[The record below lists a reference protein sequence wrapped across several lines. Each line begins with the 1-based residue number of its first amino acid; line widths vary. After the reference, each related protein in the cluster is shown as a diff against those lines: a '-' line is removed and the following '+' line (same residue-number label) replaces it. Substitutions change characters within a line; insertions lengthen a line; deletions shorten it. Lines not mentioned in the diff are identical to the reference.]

1 MGSNSAQL
9 SKGNMLHRLTMY
21 VFDFFCGA
29 FHSFALYYRS
39 IAAAVAAR
47 KGRRRMKRIRH
58 LLGRWTDVSIWVK
71 SILLMGIMLVSLWT
85 LVILATQQ
93 LRGFSA
99 ESDVIMNEYMDITGF
114 MNAFS
119 AENVALETYI
129 RPSLSANALEDY
141 IESRTRTDQC
151 LRELIPNLR
160 VDGQTQFVLKQA
172 ISNAMIYYRKSQN
185 ELLAMDSDQEKMRQ
199 YLSMK
204 TQSAYIDGYT
214 RDLLHTRMEQ
224 GGQQWQQISTANGHR
239 TRQLLTFLIIITLMV
254 CVVLMIFIRSVLR
267 PVTELGHAADRISV
281 GQYDAPPLEIRG
293 RDELGRTARSF
304 NLMQQEIR
312 STIHAL
318 EKQSEMEKN
327 LRKKEAE
334 AAQMQRALQEG
345 RFAHLQSQINP
356 HFLFN
361 TLSTIAALSREEG
374 APLSED
380 LIIRLSNFFRY
391 SLESDEKMVS
401 LGREVEL
408 LQDYIELQET
418 RYSGRIHTEI
428 RIEPGLER
436 VTVPKFILQPLV
448 ENSMLHGLKECISD
462 GEIRVRARRV
472 GADVVITVTDNGC
485 GFDTRHPHTGNG
497 KRRSVGMANIAE
509 RMELNGGE
517 FRIFSRIG
525 WGTCAKIIIKG
536 EMKA

>member
-1 MGSNSAQL
+1 
-9 SKGNMLHRLTMY
+9 
-21 VFDFFCGA
+21 
-29 FHSFALYYRS
+29 
-39 IAAAVAAR
+39 
-47 KGRRRMKRIRH
+47 MKRIRH

-129 RPSLSANALEDY
+129 RPSLSVNALEDY

-254 CVVLMIFIRSVLR
+254 CVVLMIFVRSVLR

-334 AAQMQRALQEG
+334 AAQMQRALRTSAKPDQPAFFVQHTQHHRGAVARG
-345 RFAHLQSQINP
+345 RRTAVRGLDHP
-356 HFLFN
+356 
-361 TLSTIAALSREEG
+361 
-374 APLSED
+374 P
-380 LIIRLSNFFRY
+380 
-391 SLESDEKMVS
+391 
-401 LGREVEL
+401 VEL
-408 LQDYIELQET
+408 FPLLA
-418 RYSGRIHTEI
+418 R
-428 RIEPGLER
+428 ER
-436 VTVPKFILQPLV
+436 
-448 ENSMLHGLKECISD
+448 
-462 GEIRVRARRV
+462 
-472 GADVVITVTDNGC
+472 
-485 GFDTRHPHTGNG
+485 
-497 KRRSVGMANIAE
+497 
-509 RMELNGGE
+509 
-517 FRIFSRIG
+517 
-525 WGTCAKIIIKG
+525 
-536 EMKA
+536 

>member
-1 MGSNSAQL
+1 MGSNSTQL
-9 SKGNMLHRLTMY
+9 SKGNMLHRLTMC

-39 IAAAVAAR
+39 IAAAVAAQ

-71 SILLMGIMLVSLWT
+71 SILLMGIM
-85 LVILATQQ
+85 

-129 RPSLSANALEDY
+129 RPSLSVNALEDY

-224 GGQQWQQISTANGHR
+224 GGRQWQQISTANGHR

-254 CVVLMIFIRSVLR
+254 CVVLMIFVRSVLR

>member
-1 MGSNSAQL
+1 
-9 SKGNMLHRLTMY
+9 
-21 VFDFFCGA
+21 
-29 FHSFALYYRS
+29 
-39 IAAAVAAR
+39 
-47 KGRRRMKRIRH
+47 MKRIRH

-129 RPSLSANALEDY
+129 RPSLSVNALEDY

-224 GGQQWQQISTANGHR
+224 GGRQWQQISTANGHR

-254 CVVLMIFIRSVLR
+254 CVVLMIFVRSVLR

-334 AAQMQRALQEG
+334 AAQMQRALQ
-345 RFAHLQSQINP
+345 
-356 HFLFN
+356 
-361 TLSTIAALSREEG
+361 EG

>member
-1 MGSNSAQL
+1 
-9 SKGNMLHRLTMY
+9 
-21 VFDFFCGA
+21 
-29 FHSFALYYRS
+29 
-39 IAAAVAAR
+39 
-47 KGRRRMKRIRH
+47 
-58 LLGRWTDVSIWVK
+58 
-71 SILLMGIMLVSLWT
+71 MGIMLVSLWT

-129 RPSLSANALEDY
+129 RPSLSVNALEDY

-224 GGQQWQQISTANGHR
+224 GGRQWQQISTANGHR

-361 TLSTIAALSREEG
+361 TLSTIAALSREGGRTAVRGLDHPPVELL
-374 APLSED
+374 PL
-380 LIIRLSNFFRY
+380 LS
-391 SLESDEKMVS
+391 ESDEKSVS
-401 LGREVEL
+401 LGREIEL

-485 GFDTRHPHTGNG
+485 GFDTRHPHIGNG